1 MRVIDGVLLKKMMI
15 AGANEL
21 NENKQL
27 VDALNVF
34 PVPDGDTGTNM
45 SLTALAAAKECEKVA
60 SNRIDEVA
68 KAIAN
73 GSLRGARGN
82 SGVILSQLIRGFAKG
97 LSGQEEADTQVLA
110 KAVRQG
116 VETAYKAVMKP
127 KEGTILTVARACA
140 ESAEAHWEE
149 MEDVGAF
156 LKQIL
161 SDGNEMLAQTK
172 EMLPVLKQADVVDAG
187 GKGLLFVLLGG
198 LKALDDKAEI
208 SLPEE
213 TLPKTE
219 ASFEA
224 LGTVAPEDIQFGYCT
239 EFFVEEKNVPE
250 ETVEGFRDY
259 LLTMGDSLVLVADE
273 EMIKVHVHTNHPG
286 QVLEKA
292 LTIGPLNGLKIENM
306 RIQHTSKIDFS
317 NAKPVEVKQKEVG
330 FVSVSM
336 GDGLSEIFRNLGV
349 DRIIEGGQT
358 MNPSTEDILQAIAA
372 VPAKHV
378 VILPNNKN
386 IILASQQAAKLT
398 KEKKVF
404 VVPTK
409 SVPEGMT
416 AMISYDPSLP
426 VEEAVTFMEESL
438 ETVTTCSVTYA
449 VRDTVWGESTIAE
462 GDIIGILN
470 GQIVSVDQT
479 VADCTRELV
488 GKAVNDSSEVICI
501 YYGADITEEAAQQ
514 LAGELEE
521 IFDQCEVEV
530 HAGGQP
536 LYYYIISVE

>member
-45 SLTALAAAKECEKVA
+45 SLTALAAAKECEKIT

-97 LSGQEEADTQVLA
+97 LNGREAADTETLA
-110 KAVRQG
+110 KAVQQG

-140 ESAEAHWEE
+140 ESAQLHWDE
-149 MEDVGAF
+149 MEDVEMF

-198 LKALDDKAEI
+198 LKALDDQAEI

-219 ASFEA
+219 VSFEA
-224 LGTVAPEDIQFGYCT
+224 LGTVAAEDIQFGYCT

-250 ETVEGFRDY
+250 ETVESFRNY

-286 QVLEKA
+286 QVLEQA

-317 NAKPVEVKQKEVG
+317 NAKPVEPKQKEVG

-372 VPAKHV
+372 VPAKQV
-378 VILPNNKN
+378 VVLPNNKN
-386 IILASQQAAKLT
+386 IILASQQAAKMT
-398 KEKKVF
+398 KDKTVF

-416 AMISYDPSLP
+416 AMISFDPSLD
-426 VEEAVTFMEESL
+426 VEEAVSFMEERL

-462 GDIIGILN
+462 GDIIGMLN
-470 GQIVSVDQT
+470 GQIVAVDQA
-479 VADCTRELV
+479 VAECTRDLV

-501 YYGADITEEAAQQ
+501 YYGADVTEEAAQQ